1 MSLVKALTEWVDGRH
16 KVKTLWK
23 NNKVELQ
30 NNYSDAVIWLAS
42 IKKKLR
48 KDENLPET
56 AVAYSA
62 STLKS
67 VHS

>member
-48 KDENLPET
+48 KDEKLARNC
-56 AVAYSA
+56 SGIF
-62 STLKS
+62 S
-67 VHS
+67 